1 MSLPAPPCSPMPK
14 VSTLLYMRVWAVS
27 FAFWCLLA
35 PAVFPATERSPHELY
50 DAIKALRVD
59 PTNVY
64 RIAPANRIELR
75 RGDAVL
81 SFEEGTLGFFSPF
94 DGHFPAPSFSG
105 RGHSLPAPRL
115 PFQTHHFVRFLV
127 AP

>member
-1 MSLPAPPCSPMPK
+1 MSLPVPPCSSMPK
-14 VSTLLYMRVWAVS
+14 GSTLLYRGVGAVS

-94 DGHFPAPSFSG
+94 HGRVTGAVFSG
-105 RGHSLPAPRL
+105 RGH
-115 PFQTHHFVRFLV
+115 
-127 AP
+127 